1 MAKSKNRSLFNEAT
15 RVQMPALVHLTRIG
29 YSYFGK
35 ITEDMAGSIYD
46 PDTNIL
52 INVFKEQFA
61 KLNPDRA
68 GDAETML
75 RTIRQ
80 ELDND
85 DIGESFYKRLKA
97 VSPVRLI
104 DFEHPSN
111 NTYHCTAEFTCKRDE
126 DEFRPDITLF
136 INGLPLVFIEVKKP
150 NNIGGMV
157 AEAER
162 MNKQRFPNKKF
173 RRFINITQLKCA
185 SNQQI
190 NSITNISEDY
200 NPFYLYYWLCTKKE
214 YLFSIASVTRTP
226 ILSKG
231 VFEEIEIPEIK
242 REDQDK
248 VADVL
253 LAIDKKI
260 EANTAINDNLQQM
273 AHTAYMHLFF
283 NKPANGRISD
293 ILIENSKS
301 SIQVGEA
308 KDVDG
313 DYPFFTSGDAVL
325 CWPEFLVDGR
335 NCYLNTGG
343 NAGVKYYVGKAAYST
358 DTWCISAR
366 EGLADYLYLLLD
378 SIKQELSQ
386 KYFQG
391 TGLKHLQKPML
402 KDRPIYIPSST
413 ELESFNQSVVPWLTL
428 ISDNIKESQ
437 RLTLLRD
444 WLLPM
449 LMNGQATITD

>member
-1 MAKSKNRSLFNEAT
+1 MKIKD
-15 RVQMPALVHLTRIG
+15 IG
-29 YSYFGK
+29 TVVTGK
-35 ITEDMAGSIYD
+35 TPQTSHAEYYGGKYMFVTPTELHGGYKVSHAEKTITEEGLNSIKSNTIDGTSVLVGCIGWDMG
-46 PDTNIL
+46 
-52 INVFKEQFA
+52 NVAMCF
-61 KLNPDRA
+61 D
-68 GDAETML
+68 
-75 RTIRQ
+75 
-80 ELDND
+80 
-85 DIGESFYKRLKA
+85 
-97 VSPVRLI
+97 
-104 DFEHPSN
+104 
-111 NTYHCTAEFTCKRDE
+111 
-126 DEFRPDITLF
+126 
-136 INGLPLVFIEVKKP
+136 
-150 NNIGGMV
+150 
-157 AEAER
+157 
-162 MNKQRFPNKKF
+162 
-173 RRFINITQLKCA
+173 KCA

-366 EGLADYLYLLLD
+366 EGLADYLYLFLD

-428 ISDNIKESQ
+428 ISDNIRESQ